1 MASVYI
7 INSNKEREPF
17 SLKKVYR
24 SAKRVGAPKELAEK
38 IARTIEKEAYPG
50 ITTLEI
56 FKRVKKLLQQK
67 IPKAALKFNLKKG
80 IKKLGPT
87 GFPFEKYV
95 GAIFSRNDFEVK
107 LNQHI
112 PGFCCRYEID
122 FVAKKDDLLYVG
134 ECKYHNLPGAKVH
147 SNTSLANYARFLDIK
162 KGKFFN
168 KNNYKNLSPHTKR
181 GQGAKGAKIGGASS
195 RYSVGVKI
203 KSLIVTNTKFTTKS
217 ISYSN
222 CVGVELLGW
231 NYPRNGG
238 LEYLI
243 DSQKLYPITILPS
256 LNRYLAEIFASKRIM
271 LAQDVL
277 RIDVVKFAKETKI
290 SKQRL
295 KLLIKEAET
304 LLL

>member
-1 MASVYI
+1 MTSLYI
-7 INSNKEREPF
+7 VNSNGEREPF
-17 SLKKVYR
+17 SAEKVYR
-24 SAKRVGAPKELAEK
+24 SAKRVGASKELAEK
-38 IARTIEKEAYPG
+38 ITKTIEKEVYPG

-56 FKRVKKLLQQK
+56 FKRVKKLLQRET
-67 IPKAALKFNLKKG
+67 PKAALKFNLKKG

-112 PGFCCRYEID
+112 SGFCCKYEID
-122 FVAKKDDLLYVG
+122 FVAKKDSLLYIG
-134 ECKYHNLPGAKVH
+134 ECKYHNLPGGRVH
-147 SNTSLANYARFLDIK
+147 SNTALANYARFLDIK
-162 KGKFFN
+162 KGKFN
-168 KNNYKNLSPHTKR
+168 RKNL
-181 GQGAKGAKIGGASS
+181 
-195 RYSVGVKI
+195 KI
-203 KSLIVTNTKFTTKS
+203 KSLLVTNTKFTTRS

-231 NYPRNGG
+231 NYPRNEG

-256 LNRYLAEIFASKRIM
+256 LSRYLAEIFASKKIM
-271 LAQDVL
+271 LAQDIL
-277 RIDVVKFAKETKI
+277 RIDVTEFAKKTKI
-290 SKQRL
+290 SEKHLKRL
-295 KLLIKEAET
+295 VKETEI

>member
-1 MASVYI
+1 MVSVYI

-24 SAKRVGAPKELAEK
+24 SVRRVGASKELAEK
-38 IARTIEKEAYPG
+38 IAKTIEKEVYPG

-56 FKRVKKLLQQK
+56 FKRVKKLLQQET
-67 IPKAALKFNLKKG
+67 PKAALKFNLKKG
-80 IKKLGPT
+80 MKKLGPT

-95 GAIFSRNDFEVK
+95 GAIFSRNGFKVK
-107 LNQHI
+107 LNQYI
-112 PGFCCRYEID
+112 SGFCCKYEID
-122 FVAKKDDLLYVG
+122 FVAKKDSLLYIG

-168 KNNYKNLSPHTKR
+168 KNNYKNLR
-181 GQGAKGAKIGGASS
+181 
-195 RYSVGVKI
+195 V
-203 KSLIVTNTKFTTKS
+203 KSLLITNTKFTTKS

-256 LNRYLAEIFASKRIM
+256 LNQYLAEIFASKKIM
-271 LAQDVL
+271 LAQDIL
-277 RIDVVKFAKETKI
+277 RIDVAEFAKETKI
-290 SKQRL
+290 SEQHLKRL
-295 KLLIKEAET
+295 VKEAEI

>member
-1 MASVYI
+1 MTSLYI
-7 INSNKEREPF
+7 INSNGEREPF
-17 SLKKVYR
+17 SAEKVYR
-24 SAKRVGAPKELAEK
+24 SAKRVGASKELAKK
-38 IARTIEKEAYPG
+38 ITKTIEKEVYPG

-56 FKRVKKLLQQK
+56 FKRVKKLLQRET
-67 IPKAALKFNLKKG
+67 PKAALKFNLKKG

-112 PGFCCRYEID
+112 SGFCCKYEID
-122 FVAKKDDLLYVG
+122 FVAKKDNLLYIG
-134 ECKYHNLPGAKVH
+134 ECKYHNLPGGRVH
-147 SNTSLANYARFLDIK
+147 SNTALTNYARFLDIK
-162 KGKFFN
+162 KGKFN
-168 KNNYKNLSPHTKR
+168 RKNL
-181 GQGAKGAKIGGASS
+181 
-195 RYSVGVKI
+195 KI
-203 KSLIVTNTKFTTKS
+203 KSLLVTNTKFTTRS

-231 NYPRNGG
+231 NYPRNEG

-256 LNRYLAEIFASKRIM
+256 LSQYLAEIFASKKIM
-271 LAQDVL
+271 LVQDIL
-277 RIDVVKFAKETKI
+277 RIDVTKFAKETKI
-290 SKQRL
+290 SEQHL
-295 KLLIKEAET
+295 KRLIKETEI

>member
-1 MASVYI
+1 MTSLYI
-7 INSNKEREPF
+7 INSNGEREPF
-17 SLKKVYR
+17 SAEKVYR
-24 SAKRVGAPKELAEK
+24 SAKRVGASKELAKK
-38 IARTIEKEAYPG
+38 ITKTIEKEIYPG

-56 FKRVKKLLQQK
+56 FKRVKKLLQQE

-112 PGFCCRYEID
+112 SGFCCKYEID
-122 FVAKKDDLLYVG
+122 FVAKKDNLLYIG
-134 ECKYHNLPGAKVH
+134 ECKYHNLPGGRVH
-147 SNTSLANYARFLDIK
+147 SNTALTNYARFLDIK
-162 KGKFFN
+162 KGKFN
-168 KNNYKNLSPHTKR
+168 RKNL
-181 GQGAKGAKIGGASS
+181 
-195 RYSVGVKI
+195 KI
-203 KSLIVTNTKFTTKS
+203 KSLLVTNTKFTTRS

-231 NYPRNGG
+231 NYPRNEG

-256 LNRYLAEIFASKRIM
+256 LSQYLAEIFASKKIM
-271 LAQDVL
+271 LVQDIL
-277 RIDVVKFAKETKI
+277 RIDVTKFAKETKI
-290 SKQRL
+290 SEQHLKRL
-295 KLLIKEAET
+295 VKETEI

>member
-1 MASVYI
+1 MTSLYI
-7 INSNKEREPF
+7 INSNGEREPF
-17 SLKKVYR
+17 SAEKVYR
-24 SAKRVGAPKELAEK
+24 SAKRVGASKELAKK
-38 IARTIEKEAYPG
+38 ITKTIEKEVYPD

-56 FKRVKKLLQQK
+56 FKRVKKLLQRET
-67 IPKAALKFNLKKG
+67 PKAALKFNLKKG

-112 PGFCCRYEID
+112 SGFCCKYEID
-122 FVAKKDDLLYVG
+122 FVAKKDNLLYIG
-134 ECKYHNLPGAKVH
+134 ECKYHNLPGGRVH
-147 SNTSLANYARFLDIK
+147 SNTALTNYARFLDIK
-162 KGKFFN
+162 KGKFN
-168 KNNYKNLSPHTKR
+168 RKNL
-181 GQGAKGAKIGGASS
+181 
-195 RYSVGVKI
+195 KI
-203 KSLIVTNTKFTTKS
+203 KSLLVTNTKFTTKS

-231 NYPRNGG
+231 NYPRNEG

-256 LNRYLAEIFASKRIM
+256 LDRYLAEIFASKKIM
-271 LAQDVL
+271 LAQDIL
-277 RIDVVKFAKETKI
+277 RIDITKFAKETKI
-290 SKQRL
+290 SKQHLKRL
-295 KLLIKEAET
+295 VKETEI

>member
-1 MASVYI
+1 MTSLYI
-7 INSNKEREPF
+7 INSNGEREPF
-17 SLKKVYR
+17 SAEKVYR
-24 SAKRVGAPKELAEK
+24 SAKRVGASKELAKK
-38 IARTIEKEAYPG
+38 ITKTIEKEVYPG

-56 FKRVKKLLQQK
+56 FKRVKKLLQRET
-67 IPKAALKFNLKKG
+67 PKAALKFNLKKG

-112 PGFCCRYEID
+112 SGFCCKYEID
-122 FVAKKDDLLYVG
+122 FVAKKDSLLYIG
-134 ECKYHNLPGAKVH
+134 ECKYHNLPGGRVH
-147 SNTSLANYARFLDIK
+147 SNTALANYARFLDIK
-162 KGKFFN
+162 KGKFN
-168 KNNYKNLSPHTKR
+168 RKNLNPYTKR
-181 GQGAKGAKIGGASS
+181 GQGAEGAKIGRASP
-195 RYSVGVKI
+195 RYGVGVKI
-203 KSLIVTNTKFTTKS
+203 KSLLVTNTKFTTRS

-231 NYPRNGG
+231 NYPRNEG

-256 LNRYLAEIFASKRIM
+256 LSQYLAEIFASKKIM
-271 LAQDVL
+271 LAQDIL
-277 RIDVVKFAKETKI
+277 RIDVAKFAKETKI
-290 SKQRL
+290 SEQHL
-295 KLLIKEAET
+295 KRLIKETEI

>member
-1 MASVYI
+1 MTSLYI
-7 INSNKEREPF
+7 INSNGEREPF
-17 SLKKVYR
+17 SAEKVYR
-24 SAKRVGAPKELAEK
+24 SAKRVGASKELAKK
-38 IARTIEKEAYPG
+38 ITKTIEKEVYPG

-56 FKRVKKLLQQK
+56 FKRVKKLLQRET
-67 IPKAALKFNLKKG
+67 PKAALKFNLKKG

-112 PGFCCRYEID
+112 SGFCCKYEID
-122 FVAKKDDLLYVG
+122 FVAKKDNLLYIG
-134 ECKYHNLPGAKVH
+134 ECKYHNLPGGRVH
-147 SNTSLANYARFLDIK
+147 SNTALTNYARFLDIK
-162 KGKFFN
+162 KGKFN
-168 KNNYKNLSPHTKR
+168 RKNL
-181 GQGAKGAKIGGASS
+181 
-195 RYSVGVKI
+195 KI
-203 KSLIVTNTKFTTKS
+203 KSLLVTNTKFTTRS

-231 NYPRNGG
+231 NYPRNEG

-256 LNRYLAEIFASKRIM
+256 LSQYLAEIFASKKIM
-271 LAQDVL
+271 LVQDIL
-277 RIDVVKFAKETKI
+277 RIDVTKFAKETKI
-290 SKQRL
+290 SEQHLKRL
-295 KLLIKEAET
+295 VKETEI